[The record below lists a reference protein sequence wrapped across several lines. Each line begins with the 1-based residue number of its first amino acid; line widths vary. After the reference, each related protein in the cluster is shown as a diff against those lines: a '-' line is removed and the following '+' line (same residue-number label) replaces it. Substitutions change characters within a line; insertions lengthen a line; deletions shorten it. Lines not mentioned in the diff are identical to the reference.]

1 MKSIKYFAVAAALTV
16 ASFSALSAD
25 EINSAQAVDQQA
37 VGVVSVSGATNL
49 SSLEASLADKAEQAG
64 AKSYRIVSTTGNNNL
79 HGTAALYN

>member
-25 EINSAQAVDQQA
+25 EINSAQAADQQA
-37 VGVVSVSGATNL
+37 IGVVSVSGATNL